1 MSLNVK
7 LKNNESK
14 FLSIMTVKW
23 EEKVLK
29 CDKNELRL
37 LRQVPLINRKWLV
50 AGDKVYPDLNF
61 SELRDIYNN

>member
-1 MSLNVK
+1 
-7 LKNNESK
+7 
-14 FLSIMTVKW
+14 MTVKW
-23 EEKVLK
+23 EEKGLK